1 MSLTQSRGLKPWV
14 AFTAAA
20 LAFSMIATGC
30 TAETGESTDSAES
43 NESTTTEESGPPV
56 GGVVTVASS
65 GDPNPQLVLA
75 GNQANWSWQMGVF
88 ETLTVFDAT
97 SVPQPLLA
105 SGWEVAAD
113 GLSID
118 ITLQEGVTFHSGRPM
133 TAEDVKF
140 SIEASLDPLYGS
152 QLSWI
157 AKEFSA
163 VTVTGDTSLTIEFT
177 RPLPN
182 VFDYF
187 ELTSIIDKDTA
198 AGLADGSQV
207 IGTGPF
213 VWETWTPG
221 TSLTLVR
228 NESYWGEKA
237 YLDGIEVATIKDQ
250 TALVNAIRSGAA
262 NYVIG
267 LSGIDVAAFKDDP
280 QFQVLQATGSVYP
293 LGMNVEI
300 APFDQ
305 VEVRQAVNLAIDRER
320 IIDQVF
326 GGSAQVS
333 QQFWAPSAIG
343 YDEALN
349 STYPYDPEMAR
360 QMLEAAGAIG
370 TEFEITVIPF
380 PANIS
385 AAEIVRNNL
394 EEVGLKPTVVIPEF
408 ADFLTKQTEQDL
420 GPMFMLLHGLGF
432 SPPTLLNG
440 FPSLRPSNPA
450 RFVAPEYDAL
460 REKVQSSSDADIA
473 AATAEI
479 AAYIAEQAWSL
490 PLVYAPSEVVMT
502 PNLMGVTPSARAY
515 ADFRAAYL
523 SE

>member
-1 MSLTQSRGLKPWV
+1 MTILQSRRRRPW
-14 AFTAAA
+14 AAITATA
-20 LAFSMIATGC
+20 LALSIIATGC
-30 TAETGESTDSAES
+30 APADPNTPPVETAS
-43 NESTTTEESGPPV
+43 PVV
-56 GGVVTVASS
+56 GGVVTVATS
-65 GDPNPQLVLA
+65 GDPKPQLVLA

-88 ETLTVFDAT
+88 ETLTLLDENGA
-97 SVPQPLLA
+97 PQPLLA
-105 SGWEVAAD
+105 SAWSLADD

-133 TAEDVKF
+133 TTEDVKF
-140 SIEASLDPLYGS
+140 SIEASMDPLYGS
-152 QLSWI
+152 QLAGV
-157 AKEFSA
+157 AKEFTAIELKS
-163 VTVTGDTSLTIEFT
+163 DTEMTIEFA
-177 RPLPN
+177 RPLAN

-187 ELTSIIDKDTA
+187 EITSIIDSETA

-213 VWETWTPG
+213 VWDAWSPG

-228 NESYWGEKA
+228 NEDYWGEKA
-237 YLDGIEVATIKDQ
+237 YLDGIEVAVITDQ
-250 TALVNAIRSGAA
+250 TALVNAVRSGRAQ
-262 NYVIG
+262 YVIG
-267 LSGIDVAAFKDDP
+267 LSGIDVAAFKEDP
-280 QFQVLQATGSVYP
+280 EFEVLQTTGSVYP

-305 VEVRQAVNLAIDRER
+305 VEVRQAVNFAIDRER

-343 YDEALN
+343 YDPDLN
-349 STYPYDPEMAR
+349 DTYSYDPEKAQ
-360 QMLEAAGAIG
+360 QMLEDAGAVG

-394 EEVGLKPTVVIPEF
+394 EAVGLKPTVKTLEL
-408 ADFLTKQTEQDL
+408 ADFLAKQTEQDL

-440 FPSLRPSNPA
+440 FPSLRPTNPS
-450 RFVAPEYDAL
+450 RFASPEYDAL
-460 REKVQSSSDADIA
+460 RAAVQSSSEDEIA
-473 AATAEI
+473 AATQDI

-490 PLVYAPSEVVMT
+490 PLVYAPGEVVMA
-502 PNLMGVTPSARAY
+502 PNLEGVKPSARAY
-515 ADFRAAYL
+515 ADFKSAFLA
-523 SE
+523 E